1 MHFLHKTQIVALKNN
16 MKQGEKLLLL
26 VRRDHRNAEEIA
38 EAMGIDKSYLPRLYK
53 MDKLP
58 PKPLKKALEVFHL
71 PDQFFEED
79 GEMRTVEEPSPLY
92 QSAQDEI
99 SRLQRELSAASEAL
113 ELAKKELEEQKKINA
128 DLVEAILNLSKRQ

>member
-1 MHFLHKTQIVALKNN
+1 

-38 EAMGIDKSYLPRLYK
+38 EGMGIDKSYLPRLYK

-71 PDQFFEED
+71 SDHFFESD
-79 GEMRTVEEPSPLY
+79 TEMHTVEESSPMY

-99 SRLQRELSAASEAL
+99 ERLQREVSAIREAF

-128 DLVEAILNLSKRQ
+128 DLVVAILNLSKRQ